1 MADMTRTNIVSRRD
15 DSRLPQLDREVVRRA
30 QQAVLS
36 HVDNADEAEML
47 LNMLGLHPND
57 WNDNGD
63 V

>member
-1 MADMTRTNIVSRRD
+1 MADMMRTHNVSRRD
-15 DSRLPQLDREVVRRA
+15 DSRLPQLDPEVVRKARLT
-30 QQAVLS
+30 VLENAE
-36 HVDNADEAEML
+36 DADEAEML